1 MSNMSLTQVLQ
12 EHRERKKR
20 DPNAVMTMV
29 IKRSK
34 SSPITRQSR
43 LGTDELFMAID
54 PNTKQLLYY
63 EDKADYSKGVIC
75 LDKLLFTDN
84 SSISL
89 HNDTQVY
96 LFNPSVQ
103 YFNFN
108 FRYRIK
114 MIFNCRIP
122 GSMLEINLSTTWL
135 LLVF

>member
-108 FRYRIK
+108 F
-114 MIFNCRIP
+114 
-122 GSMLEINLSTTWL
+122 
-135 LLVF
+135 

>member
-1 MSNMSLTQVLQ
+1 MSLTQVLQ
-12 EHRERKKR
+12 EHRERKKK

-54 PNTKQLLYY
+54 PNSKQLLYY

-75 LDKLLFTDN
+75 LDKLLLTDN

-96 LFNPSVQ
+96 SFDPSVK
-103 YFNFN
+103 YFSFN
-108 FRYRIK
+108 FRYQIK
-114 MIFNCRIP
+114 IIFILAIP
-122 GSMLEINLSTTWL
+122 GSLLEINSSSP
-135 LLVF
+135 